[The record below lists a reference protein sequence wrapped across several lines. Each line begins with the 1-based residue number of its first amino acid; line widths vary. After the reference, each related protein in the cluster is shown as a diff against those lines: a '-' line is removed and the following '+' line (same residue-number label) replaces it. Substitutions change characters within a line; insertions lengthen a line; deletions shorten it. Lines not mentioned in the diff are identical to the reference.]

1 MKSKKFRAAVVFA
14 AAMMLAATVAACG
27 GDDENKTLTVY
38 SGRSEELVGPVLD
51 KFTEETGIEVEVRYA
66 DTAELA
72 ATIVEEGDASP
83 ADVFYAQDAGALGA
97 VQKRD
102 LFAELPA
109 ETLDR
114 VPERFRSPE
123 GYWVGITGRARIV
136 AYNPESVSK
145 AELPKSVFDLTEPR
159 WRGKVGWAP
168 ENGSFQAF
176 VTALRL
182 IEGDERA
189 EQWLKDMVANDVVAF
204 ANNSDARDAVAAGEI
219 DVALINHY
227 YVAEARAEAD
237 GDYPVEIHYVDGDD
251 AGSLVNVAGAGV
263 LESSDKQDDAV
274 ALIDFLLSEESQQYF
289 AEETKEY
296 PLIDGVEADATLVTL
311 EEIDSPDIDLGNID
325 DLEAT
330 LEMIQRSGAL

>member
-1 MKSKKFRAAVVFA
+1 MRKKFPAAVA
-14 AAMMLAATVAACG
+14 LAAVFIFGTVLTACG
-27 GDDENKTLTVY
+27 GGGDETLTVY
-38 SGRSEELVGPVLD
+38 SGRSEELVAPLFER
-51 KFTEETGIEVEVRYA
+51 FTEETGIEVKVRYA

-97 VQKRD
+97 VQKRE

-114 VPERFRSPE
+114 VPARFRSPD
-123 GYWVGITGRARIV
+123 GYWVGITGRARII
-136 AYNPESVSK
+136 AYNPESVKKS
-145 AELPKSVFDLTEPR
+145 ELPESVFELTKPEWKGR
-159 WRGKVGWAP
+159 VGWAP

-182 IEGDERA
+182 IEGEERA
-189 EQWLKDMVANDVVAF
+189 QQWLEDMVANDTVAF
-204 ANNSDARDAVAAGEI
+204 ANNSDTRDAVAAGEI
-219 DVALINHY
+219 DLGLINHY
-227 YVAEARAEAD
+227 YVAQARAEAG
-237 GDYPVEIHYVDGDD
+237 GDYPVEIHYVAGDD

-263 LESSDKQDDAV
+263 LESSELQEDAV
-274 ALIDFLLSEESQQYF
+274 ALIDFLLSQESQEYF

-296 PLIDGVEADATLVTL
+296 PLADQVPADPSLVSL
-311 EEIDSPDIDLGNID
+311 EEIDSPEIDLGNID
-325 DLEAT
+325 DLETT

>member
-1 MKSKKFRAAVVFA
+1 MAAVF
-14 AAMMLAATVAACG
+14 LLGTILTACG
-27 GDDENKTLTVY
+27 GGGDETLTVY
-38 SGRSEELVGPVLD
+38 SGRSEELVAPVLER
-51 KFTEETGIEVEVRYA
+51 FSEETGIEVEVRYA

-72 ATIVEEGDASP
+72 AMIVEEDSSSP

-97 VQKRD
+97 VQKRE

-114 VPERFRSPE
+114 VPARFRSPD
-123 GYWVGITGRARIV
+123 GYWVGVTGRARII
-136 AYNPESVSK
+136 AYNPESVDK
-145 AELPKSVFDLTEPR
+145 AELPESVFELTEPEWKGR
-159 WRGKVGWAP
+159 VGWAP

-182 IEGDERA
+182 IEGEERA
-189 EQWLKDMVANDVVAF
+189 QQWLEDMVANDVVAF

-227 YVAEARAEAD
+227 YVAEARAEA
-237 GDYPVEIHYVDGDD
+237 GGEYPVEIHYVAGED

-263 LESSDKQDDAV
+263 LESSDKREDAI
-274 ALIDFLLSEESQQYF
+274 ALIDFLLSDESQEYF

-296 PLIDGVEADATLVTL
+296 PLIDGVAADPTLVSL